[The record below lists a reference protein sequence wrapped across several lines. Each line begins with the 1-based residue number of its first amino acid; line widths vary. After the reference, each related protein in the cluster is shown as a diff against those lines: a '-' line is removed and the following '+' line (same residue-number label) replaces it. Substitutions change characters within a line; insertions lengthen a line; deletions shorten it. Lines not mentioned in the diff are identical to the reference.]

1 MSLGDVDG
9 VVALQPLCYPPP
21 FNPSLLWQREHIE
34 RHLAVFPEGHF
45 VATAEGRV
53 VGSASNTIISEEAWR
68 AHAPW
73 KETVGGFMIE
83 TFDPKGTTL
92 YGLDIS
98 VDPAFR
104 GRGIARA
111 LYQARFDLVREKR
124 LVRYGTTCRLPGF
137 HTSGVGTPESYA
149 DEVVAGNRMDPT
161 LTPLLKMNL
170 TYLGVAM
177 DHMDDPESG
186 NSAAILEWRP
196 E

>member
-1 MSLGDVDG
+1 
-9 VVALQPLCYPPP
+9 LQPLCYPPP

-68 AHAPW
+68 AHPPW